1 MLHGREPMLVEL
13 TEAFPEMSF
22 DVAGDLIAEEIGE
35 EAAFTALQQLGVLPP
50 AIGRRHARAATTLAP
65 APARDHPALDRNP

>member
-13 TEAFPEMSF
+13 TEAFPDMSF

-35 EAAFTALQQLGVLPP
+35 EAAFTALQQLGVLPQ
-50 AIGRRHARAATTLAP
+50 R
-65 APARDHPALDRNP
+65 